1 MTCQVCGGSL
11 DGPPL
16 GPDGGA
22 GAPGAHPAPGG
33 LSSIDSLAGLAPA
46 GAELHAS
53 CFARSLPGDLLAV
66 FTTVAAMV
74 LAPMIVV
81 WGG

>member
-1 MTCQVCGGSL
+1 VS
-11 DGPPL
+11 P
-16 GPDGGA
+16 
-22 GAPGAHPAPGG
+22 
-33 LSSIDSLAGLAPA
+33 IDSLAGLAPA